1 MTVNKDKADLV
12 LSSIHYTIPLPTM
25 SVGTTA
31 VMDVVNIRPK
41 GWKAYV
47 QGLYLLR
54 YVAFYIFFNYLSAS
68 TDYDE
73 HPMKA

>member
-12 LSSIHYTIPLPTM
+12 LSSILTIPLLKM

-31 VMDVVNIRPK
+31 IMDVVNIRPK

-47 QGLYLLR
+47 QGWYFVLQ
-54 YVAFYIFFNYLSAS
+54 
-68 TDYDE
+68 
-73 HPMKA
+73 

>member
-1 MTVNKDKADLV
+1 
-12 LSSIHYTIPLPTM
+12 M

-31 VMDVVNIRPK
+31 IMDVVNIRPK

-54 YVAFYIFFNYLSAS
+54 YIFFTYLSAS
-68 TDYDE
+68 VPTDYDG

>member
-12 LSSIHYTIPLPTM
+12 LSSILTIPLLEM

-31 VMDVVNIRPK
+31 IMDVVNIRPK

-47 QGLYLLR
+47 QGK
-54 YVAFYIFFNYLSAS
+54 AF
-68 TDYDE
+68 
-73 HPMKA
+73 

>member
-12 LSSIHYTIPLPTM
+12 LSSILTIPLLKM
-25 SVGTTA
+25 SVSTNA
-31 VMDVVNIRPK
+31 IMDVVNIRPK

-54 YVAFYIFFNYLSAS
+54 YLHLVNIYFLPTKLSGS
-68 TDYDE
+68 
-73 HPMKA
+73 

>member
-1 MTVNKDKADLV
+1 
-12 LSSIHYTIPLPTM
+12 M

-31 VMDVVNIRPK
+31 IMDVVNIRPK

-68 TDYDE
+68 TDYDG

>member
-12 LSSIHYTIPLPTM
+12 LSSILTIPLLKM

-31 VMDVVNIRPK
+31 IMDVVNIRPK

-73 HPMKA
+73 HPMTA